1 MTKTSGKRIK
11 NKANVGAASGV
22 IGDEEHWT
30 FEIGE
35 ILPATNARMSEEKR
49 GRPGKRV
56 INEKPKKAHG
66 GALRPAGIDVVRAAD
81 GGLREEFLNLGEGL
95 RVGEL
100 RFVEFDVV
108 AVLEGGE
115 KFDAVKRRKVF
126 EGGGEGG

>member
-1 MTKTSGKRIK
+1 M
-11 NKANVGAASGV
+11 
-22 IGDEEHWT
+22 IGDKKHRA

-35 ILPATNARMSEEKR
+35 VLAASDARVAEEKR

-108 AVLEGGE
+108 AVLGRREVRRGQE
-115 KFDAVKRRKVF
+115 KK
-126 EGGGEGG
+126 GL